1 MDGARAVRR
10 ERAVTSVAGNDDA
23 SRICAIGFAKKS
35 IAKISLVIYRAV
47 VPKLP
52 RREPE
57 CAERL
62 AGASG
67 TAHLDHYAER
77 LEIAFDEREHE
88 TARDILGRACRRED
102 GTSLAELEDLRQRS
116 EQTYLSVLRDL
127 EADGYVRHEGSRLKF
142 RSNLLR
148 KWWRKWWRKYHHGRG
163 VAP

>member
-1 MDGARAVRR
+1 MGRARAARR
-10 ERAVTSVAGNDDA
+10 ERAVTSVDGNDDA
-23 SRICAIGFAKKS
+23 SRIYAIGFFAKKF
-35 IAKISLVIYRAV
+35 IAKISLVIYRSAV
-47 VPKLP
+47 PELP

-88 TARDILGRACRRED
+88 TARDLLGRACRRED

-148 KWWRKWWRKYHHGRG
+148 KWWRKYHHGRG

>member
-1 MDGARAVRR
+1 MI
-10 ERAVTSVAGNDDA
+10 ER
-23 SRICAIGFAKKS
+23 CF
-35 IAKISLVIYRAV
+35 
-47 VPKLP
+47 
-52 RREPE
+52 E
-57 CAERL
+57 ERL

-148 KWWRKWWRKYHHGRG
+148 KWWRKYHGRG